1 MDDNRSDHDQRSATW
16 YAGSTID
23 ATAVGT
29 ITGQGVLDA
38 LTAQIAV
45 LDRNGAI
52 VMANQAWR
60 RFVATQS
67 GERATLEVGASYRD
81 VWRDGRGISGPGAHD
96 AQQGIEAVLRGDME
110 YFATEYQRRS
120 GADGRWFRLEATSLQ
135 AGGAVLTHTDITAQH
150 VAEYTAR
157 LYEQR
162 QRLRGRLRRRR
173 RIAQGRRQSMR
184 LLVEQSAQLAR
195 ANAELKQFASVVSH
209 ELHEPLRMVA
219 RFLELLRRRYGGR
232 LDAQADEY
240 IGYAYDGAVRMQALI
255 DKLLAYT
262 RLDRPGRPPRPVDCD
277 DVLARA
283 IGVLQVALTES
294 QAEVTFD
301 PMPTVLGDD
310 VEIGLVFRNLISNAI
325 KFCGPGH
332 PRIHIGARREGDR
345 WLFSVR
351 DYGIGIAPGDAER
364 IFDMFVRAQNRDAY
378 PGNGIGLAI
387 CRKVV
392 MRYGGRIWVE
402 SPADGG
408 ALFCFTLPAA
418 P

>member
-1 MDDNRSDHDQRSATW
+1 MGNNRSDHDQQVATW
-16 YAGSTID
+16 RGGGATD
-23 ATAVGT
+23 ATAIGA
-29 ITGQGVLDA
+29 ITGQDMLDA

-52 VMANQAWR
+52 IIVNQAWR
-60 RFVATQS
+60 QFVATQS
-67 GERATLEVGASYRD
+67 GERAALEVGASYRD
-81 VWRDGRGISGPGAHD
+81 GWRDGRGIFGTGARD
-96 AQQGIEAVLRGDME
+96 AQQGVEAVLRGE
-110 YFATEYQRRS
+110 LAYFATEYQRRA
-120 GADGRWFRLEATSLQ
+120 GADGRWFRLEARSLQ
-135 AGGAVLTHTDITAQH
+135 AGGAILTHTDITAQH

-162 QRLRGRLRRRR
+162 QRLRERLRRRR
-173 RIAQGRRQSMR
+173 RIAQGKRQSLR

-195 ANAELKQFASVVSH
+195 ANAELQQFASVVSH

-219 RFLELLRRRYGGR
+219 RFLELLRRRYGGH

-255 DKLLAYT
+255 DKLLAYA

-283 IGVLQVALTES
+283 VGVLQVALTES

-310 VEIGLVFRNLISNAI
+310 VDIGLVFRNLISNAI
-325 KFCGPGH
+325 KFCGSGH

-351 DYGIGIAPGDAER
+351 DHGIGVAPGDEDR
-364 IFDMFVRAQNRDAY
+364 IFDMFVRAQSRSAY
-378 PGNGIGLAI
+378 PGSGIGLAI
-387 CRKVV
+387 CRKVI

-408 ALFCFTLPAA
+408 ALFCFTLPAV